1 MSSVSENI
9 PRRLAEDA
17 LLFIFDMDEVLYSY
31 SWRDRMASLTATTGL
46 SLETLR
52 ERWWHRD
59 GELAAEAGHWTDG
72 DDYLAAFTAAI
83 DAEVTESE
91 WVSARGGAMTP
102 LPDSLD
108 AVARAAELGTVTL
121 LTNNGALTQRH
132 LATLAPALP
141 DLFGDHLFTS
151 SHYGARKPEPEVFT
165 AVLDRYG
172 LPAERAFFADDLPE
186 NIAGAASV
194 GITAHLFTDGAAMRR
209 AIEEF
214 AASHR

>member
-1 MSSVSENI
+1 MNHQ
-9 PRRLAEDA
+9 LAEDE

-31 SWRDRMASLTATTGL
+31 SWRQRMASLTDLTGL

-52 ERWWHRD
+52 ERWWHAE
-59 GELAAEAGHWTDG
+59 GELAAEAGAWTDG
-72 DDYLAAFTAAI
+72 DEYLAAFTAAI
-83 DAEVTESE
+83 DADVTETE
-91 WVSARGGAMTP
+91 WVRARGAAMIP

-141 DLFGDHLFTS
+141 GLFGEHLYTS
-151 SHYGARKPEPEVFT
+151 SHYGARKPEPEVFL

-172 LPAERAFFADDLPE
+172 VPADRAFFADDLPE

-194 GITAHLFTDGAAMRR
+194 GITAHLFTKGDALRQ
-209 AIEEF
+209 AIESF
-214 AASHR
+214 ATSHA